1 MSDIQP
7 NTPEAKKLARKVSDL
22 FLCIAAANI
31 VLIAIVLWPRGGKS
45 EQQTTTATQTQ
56 AQTDAPSPSPTH
68 DMEAMLS
75 SALADY
81 NAKDETRFAAQFSK
95 HAEPLMDAH
104 AFKNLI
110 VGVYHRE
117 FGDVLS
123 KTLSH
128 TESSADPDF
137 GMLVYIVE
145 CQKRPKA
152 KLSIN
157 FRRENGVMK
166 IVQWRMEKL

>member
-56 AQTDAPSPSPTH
+56 TDTAKPSPTY
-68 DMEAMLS
+68 DMEAVLS

-81 NAKDETRFAAQFSK
+81 NAKDETRFAAHFSK
-95 HAEPLMDAH
+95 QAKPLMDAH
-104 AFKNLI
+104 VFKNLI
-110 VGVYHRE
+110 LGVYHHE

-123 KTLSH
+123 KTLSPS
-128 TESSADPDF
+128 ESSADPDF

-145 CQKRPKA
+145 CKKRPKA

-157 FRRENGVMK
+157 FRSENGVMK